1 MDKTVLRDLSYGMYV
16 IGSKLDRDVGCV
28 ANTVVQITND
38 PMTVAVSINK
48 DNYTNKAIKE
58 SNKFSVSILSE
69 KTKPELIGTFG
80 YKSSIDTNK
89 YENIEYFELEGM
101 KVLKDACSA
110 IVCEVIDTMET
121 STHTVFLGK
130 IIAMEKITED
140 VPMTYKYYHEVLKG
154 KSPEKAPTYMK
165 EEVKE
170 NMEIGKTKWKCKI
183 CGYVVEAESLPADY
197 VCPICGRPVSDFE
210 KVEE

>member
-1 MDKTVLRDLSYGMYV
+1 MDKTILRDLSYGMYIV
-16 IGSKLDRDVGCV
+16 GAKSEKDVGCV
-28 ANTVVQITND
+28 ANTVMQITND
-38 PMTVAVSINK
+38 PMTIAVSINH

-58 SNKFSVSILSE
+58 SKRFSVSILGE
-69 KTKPELIGTFG
+69 KTNPEIIGTFG
-80 YKSSIDTNK
+80 YKSSVDINK

-101 KVLKDACSA
+101 KVLKNACSA

-130 IIAMEKITED
+130 IVAMEKVTED
-140 VPMTYKYYHEVLKG
+140 IPMTYKYYHEVLKG
-154 KSPEKAPTYMK
+154 KSPEKAPTYIK

-170 NMEIGKTKWKCKI
+170 SMEVAKWKCKI
-183 CGYVVEAESLPADY
+183 CGYVVEAENLPEDY

-210 KVEE
+210 RV